1 MTFGGFHVGIIDV
14 VIVLLTLIFAISGF
28 KNGLFKE
35 ITGIAVFFAAIALS
49 VLLASLVED
58 ILINGSTV
66 YQMLFDNLSGSV
78 FTGNAAYEIVLDST
92 QPDILTTIATGLT
105 QIGIPDF
112 ISSTLAPN
120 LGLGSFDGTLGNG
133 LATAASYFIVL
144 IASYL
149 GTFLVAWLL
158 LLILT
163 SQIKKLI
170 KDFKFFKFIDSVLGI
185 GLGLVRGAVVVGI
198 ILFIAILVSSV
209 VPQVSEFINADL
221 STDTEV
227 FSIGKTIY
235 EFATSLLSPFL
246 SL

>member
-14 VIVLLTLIFAISGF
+14 VIVLLALVFAISGF

-49 VLLASLVED
+49 VLLAGLVED
-58 ILINGSTV
+58 ILINSSTV
-66 YQMLFDNLSGSV
+66 YQMLFDTLSGSV

-92 QPDILTTIATGLT
+92 QPDIVTTIATGLT

-120 LGLGSFDGTLGNG
+120 LGLGSFDGTLG
-133 LATAASYFIVL
+133 TFI
-144 IASYL
+144 
-149 GTFLVAWLL
+149 VAWLL

-209 VPQVSEFINADL
+209 VPQVSDFINADL